1 MALTVLFLLFQRDLL
16 RLFGASADT
25 LPYAMQYLSIY
36 VLGTI
41 FVMTALGLNGFITA
55 QGSSAVAMKTVVI
68 GAVLNVVL
76 DPLFIFVLH
85 MGVRGAAVATVLSQ
99 AVSAAWVLRF
109 LTGKNTVLR
118 LRRST
123 LRIDTKLLLPA
134 VSLGAS
140 PFVMQSTESLLTVA
154 IQCFAPEIRR

>member
-1 MALTVLFLLFQRDLL
+1 MLTVLFLLFQRDLL

-36 VLGTI
+36 VLGTV

-85 MGVRGAAVATVLSQ
+85 MGVRGAAVCNRSLAGGFGGVG
-99 AVSAAWVLRF
+99 AA
-109 LTGKNTVLR
+109 
-118 LRRST
+118 
-123 LRIDTKLLLPA
+123 LPHRENHRA
-134 VSLGAS
+134 AAAAQYT
-140 PFVMQSTESLLTVA
+140 PH
-154 IQCFAPEIRR
+154 